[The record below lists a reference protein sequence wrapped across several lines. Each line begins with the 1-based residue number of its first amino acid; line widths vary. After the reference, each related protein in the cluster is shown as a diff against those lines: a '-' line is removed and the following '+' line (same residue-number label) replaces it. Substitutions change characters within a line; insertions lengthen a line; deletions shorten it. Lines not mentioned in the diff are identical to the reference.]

1 MTFEDLD
8 IGDVFTHIN
17 SGIRCVKLSNLKE
30 NNKPIPKRLPNSLS
44 LNSNHY
50 VVIGQKCPVRR
61 IKSIT
66 DFTEDVEDDI

>member
-17 SGIRCVKLSNLKE
+17 GGIKFVKLSSLKE
-30 NNKPIPKRLPNSLS
+30 NNKPIPKRLPNA
-44 LNSNHY
+44 LNLTDNHY
-50 VVIGQKCPVRR
+50 VVIVQTYQVKR

-66 DFTEDVEDDI
+66 DFSEDKE

>member
-30 NNKPIPKRLPNSLS
+30 NDKPIPKRLSNA
-44 LNSNHY
+44 LNLNNEHY
-50 VVIGQKCPVRR
+50 VVIGQKHPVKR

-66 DFTEDVEDDI
+66 DFVEDEDED

>member
-17 SGIRCVKLSNLKE
+17 SGIRCVKLSNFKE
-30 NNKPIPKRLPNSLS
+30 NDKPIPKRLPNALS
-44 LNSNHY
+44 LTSHHY
-50 VVIGQKCPVRR
+50 VVIGQKHPVRR

-66 DFTEDVEDDI
+66 DFEDVEDNI

>member
-8 IGDVFTHIN
+8 IGDVFIHIN

-30 NNKPIPKRLPNSLS
+30 NDKPIPKRLPNA
-44 LNSNHY
+44 LNLNNGHY
-50 VVIGQKCPVRR
+50 VVIGQKHPVKR

>member
-17 SGIRCVKLSNLKE
+17 GDIRFVKLSSLKE
-30 NNKPIPKRLPNSLS
+30 NNKPIPERLPNALS
-44 LNSNHY
+44 LDNNHY
-50 VVIGQKCPVRR
+50 IVMAQKFPVKR

-66 DFTEDVEDDI
+66 DFSEDKE